1 MLKHT
6 ECPKHDWCCDGF
18 DLLQGSGI
26 SDAVPLPGGSVMVG
40 VVTTRHLL
48 THPFLITREFG
59 GRCLLRC
66 FWLTLT
72 ADHEVTFL
80 ECALPPPTRVA
91 PN

>member
-1 MLKHT
+1 
-6 ECPKHDWCCDGF
+6 
-18 DLLQGSGI
+18 
-26 SDAVPLPGGSVMVG
+26 MVG

-66 FWLTLT
+66 FWLTWT

-80 ECALPPPTRVA
+80 ECALPPSTRVA
-91 PN
+91 LGVKNEELPCSVSSSSTNAKRSSS